1 MGQGTL
7 TIYSSSAGSG
17 KTFQLTGIYL
27 ARLFRSA
34 HSYRRMLAVTFTNKA
49 TAEMKNRILGQLDN
63 LANGRSS
70 DYLDDLIAGTGKPE
84 EKIRREARTILG
96 SILNDYSRFSVS
108 TIDSFFQK
116 ILRAF
121 ARETGLHSGFNVET
135 DYKAVLSQAVD
146 ETIASASEDET
157 LKKWLISFVK
167 SNLGEERSWNLKNEI
182 ALLSEELFREKYKT
196 LTDEE
201 KSRIDDKSFLT
212 GYMDEMRSITSEFE
226 STLREYGEKSAQIYS
241 GFELSDDMFYQK
253 GKGVPSLIRSLA
265 SGEIKEPGSYPREI
279 MKDPPRWCTGTIPPK
294 LLAAMEEGL
303 EELLIAAIEYYDGN
317 IIFYKSAKAV
327 LANIFSLGILSDV
340 LKNVRR
346 INADENNFLLADTG
360 EFIYRI
366 IENDQTPF
374 IYEKTGIRFENFMI
388 DEFQDTSV
396 IQWENFRPLIDNSMS
411 EGNDNLVVGDVK
423 QSIYRWRNSNWRILG
438 YDLKSRVDN
447 ERFLLKQLKTNWR
460 SLSNIIAF
468 NNSLFTII
476 PSLMDKEFEGENVPA
491 SFSELYSEAV
501 QDDPREKSGGYV
513 RLEFVEENEMK
524 WQESVLEKLPSVIEA
539 LQDKGYRASDFG
551 IIVRDNREGANV
563 IRRMIDYSSSM
574 EPGGKPGY
582 NYSIISNDSL
592 LLDRSFAVTF
602 ILSVMAVLDNPEDM
616 ISKALML
623 RYYLLASG
631 WEDAEEV
638 PLQGDRLDEL
648 SRINYPEGYDD
659 FMNEVKQYPLFEMTE
674 RISGFFGLG
683 NYPAHTA
690 YLNAFQD
697 ITLTYT
703 GNRSSGIRSFLD
715 WWETAGSGKSV
726 VLPEY
731 QDAIRVLTIHKAK
744 GLEFKVV
751 ILPFIS
757 WNLDHKTNRQPVL
770 WVRPDR
776 LPFNK
781 PGIVPVKYRKELA
794 KTIFADD
801 YTDERYSAYID
812 NINLLYVALTRA
824 RNVIYGFIPAKP
836 KATNG
841 IAAVVKK
848 ALLSD
853 PDLSGHYNPDTGLFE
868 SGEIPPETSGYTP
881 QRSIDPGGYFV
892 SFDMGSLK
900 LRLHGE
906 NYLSQAGE
914 AVRERINYGTLMHEI
929 FERIITASDVAP
941 AVRKLVS
948 EGKISEKEAG
958 HLEERIISLVTSP
971 GSAGWFSP
979 GNRVLTEQSVLLP
992 SGSIRRP
999 DRVIFKN
1006 GRIIIVDF
1014 KFGEEAP
1021 HHRAQVSSY
1030 VRLLSEMGYRDI
1042 EAFLWYPD
1050 TNKITR
1056 VN

>member
-27 ARLFRSA
+27 TKLFRSV

-70 DYLDDLIAGTGKPE
+70 DYLDDLIDVTGKPE
-84 EKIRREARTILG
+84 EQIRNEARLILG

-135 DYKAVLSQAVD
+135 DFKTVLSKAID
-146 ETIASASEDET
+146 DTIASASEDEV

-182 ALLSEELFREKYKT
+182 ALLSEELFREKYKN
-196 LTDEE
+196 LTEE
-201 KSRIDDKSFLT
+201 VKSRIDDKTFLT
-212 GYMDEMRSITSEFE
+212 GYMDEMRSMTSEFE
-226 STLREYGEKSAQIYS
+226 RILREYGEKSEQIYN
-241 GFELSDDMFYQK
+241 GFELSEDMFYQK
-253 GKGVPSLIRSLA
+253 GKGVPSLIKSLA
-265 SGEIKEPGSYPREI
+265 SGEIKNPGSYSREI
-279 MKDPPRWCTGTIPPK
+279 MKNPARWCTGTISPK
-294 LLAAMEEGL
+294 LYAAMEEGL
-303 EELLIAAIEYYDGN
+303 EELLIAAIKYYDGN
-317 IIFYKSAKAV
+317 ITLYKSAKAV
-327 LANIFSLGILSDV
+327 LSNIFSLGILSDV
-340 LKNVRR
+340 LKNVRQ

-366 IENDQTPF
+366 IANDQTPF
-374 IYEKTGIRFENFMI
+374 IYEKTGTRFDNFMI

-396 IQWENFRPLIDNSMS
+396 IQWQNFQPLIENSMS

-438 YDLKSRVDN
+438 YDLKRRIDN
-447 ERFLLKQLKTNWR
+447 ERFLMKQLKTNWR
-460 SLSNIIAF
+460 SLSNIIGF

-476 PSLMDKEFEGENVPA
+476 PSLLDKEFENENVPV

-501 QDDPREKSGGYV
+501 QDDPRKQSGGYV
-513 RLEFVEENEMK
+513 RLEFVDDDEVK
-524 WQESVLEKLPSVIEA
+524 WQESVLEKLPSVVEA

-551 IIVRDNREGANV
+551 IIVRDNREGADV

-574 EPGGKPGY
+574 GSGGEREY

-592 LLDRSFAVTF
+592 LLDRSFAITF
-602 ILSVMAVLDNPEDM
+602 ILSVMAVLNDPADM

-631 WEDAEEV
+631 REEAEEV
-638 PLQGDRLDEL
+638 SLQSDKLDEI
-648 SRINYPEGYDD
+648 SRNYFPEGIDN
-659 FMNEVKQYPLFEMTE
+659 FMYEVKQYPLFEMTE
-674 RISGFFGLG
+674 RITGFFGLA
-683 NYPAHTA
+683 NHPAHTA

-697 ITLTYT
+697 LILAYT
-703 GNRSSGIRSFLD
+703 GNKSSDIQSFLD
-715 WWETAGSGKSV
+715 WWETTGSGKSV

-757 WNLDHKTNRQPVL
+757 WNLDHKPNRQPVL

-776 LPFNK
+776 PPFNK
-781 PGIVPVKYRKELA
+781 PGIVPVKYMKELA
-794 KTIFADD
+794 ETIFAED
-801 YTDERYSAYID
+801 YTDERYSTYID

-824 RNVIYGFIPAKP
+824 RNVIYGFIPGKP
-836 KATNG
+836 RATNG
-841 IAAVVKK
+841 IASVMKK
-848 ALLSD
+848 ALISEPELMA
-853 PDLSGHYNPDTGLFE
+853 HYKPEKNLFE
-868 SGEIPPETSGYTP
+868 FGEIPPDESRYTP
-881 QRSIDPGGYFV
+881 LKCIDSGGYFV
-892 SFDMGSLK
+892 SFDMGSLR

-906 NYLSQAGE
+906 NYLSPAGE
-914 AVRERINYGTLMHEI
+914 VLRERINYGTLMHEI
-929 FERIITASDVAP
+929 FERIITVSDVAP

-948 EGKISEKEAG
+948 EGKITEKDAD
-958 HLEERIISLVTSP
+958 HLEKRITSLVSSTEA
-971 GSAGWFSP
+971 AGWF
-979 GNRVLTEQSVLLP
+979 NQADQVLTEQSVLLP

-999 DRVIFKN
+999 DRVIIKD
-1006 GRIIIVDF
+1006 GRIQIIDF
-1014 KFGEEAP
+1014 KFGEEATN
-1021 HHRAQVSSY
+1021 HRAQVTSY
-1030 VRLLSEMGYRDI
+1030 VRLLIEMGYRDI

-1050 TNKITR
+1050 TDKIIR